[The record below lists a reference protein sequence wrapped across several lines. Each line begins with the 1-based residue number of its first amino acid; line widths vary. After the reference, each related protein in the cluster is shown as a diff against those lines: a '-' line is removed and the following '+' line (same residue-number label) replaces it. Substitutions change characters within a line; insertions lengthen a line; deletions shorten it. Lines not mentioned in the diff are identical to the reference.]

1 MAQDERVDCQRC
13 RHFYVTY
20 QMPRPYACRHFGF
33 ESARL
38 PCLEVLASSGEAC
51 RAFEARPAGR
61 RAPDGPRPDDPAGY
75 HA

>member
-20 QMPRPYACRHFGF
+20 RMPRPYACRHFAF

-38 PCLEVLASSGEAC
+38 PCLDVLASSGEAC

-61 RAPDGPRPDDPAGY
+61 APPGARADDAREY
-75 HA
+75 HG